1 MFSERIKAL
10 AERFYPQG
18 REIRRHLHMYPELSG
33 EEEESAALA
42 ARTLAEA
49 GIAYRGNVA
58 GHGIVGL
65 IRGGRPGKTALLRA
79 DMDALA
85 LNEEAEL
92 PYRSRRPGVMHACG
106 HDGHTA
112 GLLMAGMILHEL
124 RDELP
129 GAVKLMFQPAEETVG
144 GALPMIEA
152 GVLEDP
158 KVDAAFGCHLWGN
171 VSAGKVCVKEGPLMA
186 SPDEFNITLRGKGG
200 HGAMPHAAVDPVIMA
215 AETVMQFQTIISRRR
230 NPLDPAVISVCM
242 IRGGETHNVIPST
255 VDMTGTIRTFSREL
269 RDLIPLEMERI
280 LRGVTLSA
288 GGSYSFKVEK
298 RYPPL
303 VNDPG
308 VTAIVRGAAE
318 KIAGKANLVEAAEPN
333 MGGEDFAYLAERVP
347 ASFFFVGI
355 AGEGGPMPHHSP
367 HFRWDD
373 GVLKISSACLAQCA
387 VDFLLAN
394 EG

>member
-1 MFSERIKAL
+1 MFSKRIKEL
-10 AERFYPQG
+10 AEGFYPQG
-18 REIRRHLHMYPELSG
+18 MEIRRRLHMHPELSG
-33 EEEESAALA
+33 EEKETAALA

-49 GIAYRGNVA
+49 GIEYREGVA
-58 GHGIVGL
+58 GYGLTGL
-65 IRGGRPGKTALLRA
+65 IRGGRPGKTVLLRA

-85 LNEEAEL
+85 VDEETDL

-112 GLLMAGMILHEL
+112 GLLMAAMILNEL
-124 RDELP
+124 KDELP

-171 VSAGKVCVKEGPLMA
+171 LAEGKVCVKAGPLMA
-186 SPDEFNITLRGKGG
+186 APDEFNITLHGRGG

-242 IRGGETHNVIPST
+242 IRGGETHNVIPGR

-280 LRGVTLSA
+280 LRGVALSS
-288 GGSYSFKVEK
+288 GGSYDFRVEK

-303 VNDPG
+303 VNHPG

-318 KIAGKANLVEAAEPN
+318 KILGKEGVVEAAEPN
-333 MGGEDFAYLAERVP
+333 MGGEDFAYLAERTP
-347 ASFFFVGI
+347 ASFFLVGI
-355 AGEGGPMPHHSP
+355 AGKEGPVPHHSP

-387 VDFLLAN
+387 VDFLLSP
-394 EG
+394 GG